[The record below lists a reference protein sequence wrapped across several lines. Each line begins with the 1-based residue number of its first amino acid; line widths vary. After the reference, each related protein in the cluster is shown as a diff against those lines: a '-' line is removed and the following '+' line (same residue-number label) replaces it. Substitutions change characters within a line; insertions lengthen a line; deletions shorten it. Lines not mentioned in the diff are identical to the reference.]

1 MNTHAFEKKLHS
13 LKAAQHNGTANGK
26 ITQDAQR
33 AFFQRDFQQQQQYA
47 SQSAGQQV
55 GEIGSVELHAV
66 HIEIKRN
73 LIKRR

>member
-1 MNTHAFEKKLHS
+1 MRLLQKLYS

-33 AFFQRDFQQQQQYA
+33 AFFQRDLQYA

-66 HIEIKRN
+66 HIKIKRN

>member
-1 MNTHAFEKKLHS
+1 MRLLQKLYS

-66 HIEIKRN
+66 HIKIKRH